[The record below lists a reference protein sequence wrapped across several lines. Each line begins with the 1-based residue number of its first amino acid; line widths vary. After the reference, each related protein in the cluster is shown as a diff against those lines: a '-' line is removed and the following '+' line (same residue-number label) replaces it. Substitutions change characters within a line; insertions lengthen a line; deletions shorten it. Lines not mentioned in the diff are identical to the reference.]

1 MSQRPQMGI
10 TPRQTM
16 TKGIRTFYPPPIIS
30 ELASEAQSESN
41 SDDQLAD
48 QPDKQPYQHVGGCSF
63 VHRLFATTNI
73 LYDAA
78 ITPNIGIGIYATDRI
93 TVQADWMY
101 ARWSNHDRRRYWRI
115 YGGDIE
121 ARYRIGARA
130 KGSTLGGH
138 YVGAY
143 ASIACYDF
151 QVGRGHTGIL
161 SDKYN
166 YAAGVSYT
174 YSLPVSARFNIDFS
188 LGVGYLWGIYK
199 KHTPIDDC
207 DVWLST
213 HKLGWFGPT
222 RVGITLVWL
231 IGNAV
236 KNDRKGGNL

>member
-1 MSQRPQMGI
+1 M
-10 TPRQTM
+10 
-16 TKGIRTFYPPPIIS
+16 
-30 ELASEAQSESN
+30 
-41 SDDQLAD
+41 
-48 QPDKQPYQHVGGCSF
+48 
-63 VHRLFATTNI
+63 
-73 LYDAA
+73 
-78 ITPNIGIGIYATDRI
+78 
-93 TVQADWMY
+93 QADWMY

-151 QVGRGHTGIL
+151 QAGRGHTGIL